1 MFLIQTRE
9 EFLTIEMQSSPEIEH
24 NGVNYFSSGI
34 LLDHKSLF
42 WNIESVMKVITA
54 LTLDFCSIF

>member
-1 MFLIQTRE
+1 MPWPGPQEMFLIQTRE

-42 WNIESVMKVITA
+42 
-54 LTLDFCSIF
+54 